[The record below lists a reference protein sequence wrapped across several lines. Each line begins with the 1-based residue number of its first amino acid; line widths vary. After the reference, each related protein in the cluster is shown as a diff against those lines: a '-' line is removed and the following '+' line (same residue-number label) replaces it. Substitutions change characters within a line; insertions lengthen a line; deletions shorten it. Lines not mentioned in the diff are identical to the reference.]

1 MPYPENIVEKYT
13 RVHAL
18 AMSGIGGEKENAA
31 RIVAQLRMKYP
42 GIHEQAFPPA
52 PPPPPPTGG
61 PQRGQ
66 DSSVPWYERF
76 NRARDMA
83 AEAVDWATRVA
94 AEMASL
100 EYARHVAVEVAEIQT
115 KMLQRE
121 RVQVSVKLP
130 LRELYYLG
138 ERLSPQQKDEFAAT
152 IAAAV
157 EVEVLRLMNGED

>member
-31 RIVAQLRMKYP
+31 RIVSQLRMKYP

-52 PPPPPPTGG
+52 PPPPPS
-61 PQRGQ
+61 GQ
-66 DSSVPWYERF
+66 GHERPESSVPWYERF

-100 EYARHVAVEVAEIQT
+100 EYARHVAAEVAEVQT

-152 IAAAV
+152 IAAVV
-157 EVEVLRLMNGED
+157 EAEILRLMNGED

>member
-1 MPYPENIVEKYT
+1 MTHPDNIVEKYT

-18 AMSGIGGEKENAA
+18 AQSGVGGEKENAA

-52 PPPPPPTGG
+52 PPPFTGG
-61 PQRGQ
+61 QQRGQ
-66 DSSVPWYERF
+66 DTSVPWYERF

-100 EYARHVAVEVAEIQT
+100 EYARHVAAEVAEVQT

-152 IAAAV
+152 IAAVV
-157 EVEVLRLMNGED
+157 EAEILRLMNGED